1 MRDSHV
7 SSRTSLRRSAILTAV
22 TVMLLFVAVAGRP
35 ASAAAGG
42 PGAWT
47 NISGPVGSLLVQPDT
62 ARGGG
67 GALHVVWGVY
77 GTPDYLRY
85 RQIAANG
92 SLAGATQELTPGGW
106 PTISNRPAIVA
117 APSGSTT
124 DVMVFS
130 GGQSP
135 GASPTYSGL
144 VSWLSPDNG
153 SSFLPTPALVTSD
166 GNAYGGDAS
175 AVVTPGSVFQTW
187 AGTAGVFVH
196 QGETPSPA
204 AQNVNDVGNYG
215 YNPAFGYDAVSG
227 RLYVVAQY
235 NATGK
240 EGLWFR
246 QIDPASGS
254 TVGGS
259 VSLNNSWT
267 TYSGIRSFDLQDMR
281 TPVTGLVGQPV
292 VLVAY
297 PTGYPSTTALRVW
310 RITMGVPQAVQ
321 SNTVLAGGT
330 STKTATAVAAD
341 PNGRAWVVW
350 TQQSSGRYTV
360 YARRSNVGATVWGQ
374 TVSVA
379 GPSGTGQLWQL
390 AANAQ
395 SDRVDVLGQF
405 SNSAS
410 TSNAIYHTQLYA
422 GLTVTVSPSAGK
434 VGKTFTAK
442 VTVKDAGAAVSGA
455 TVKIGAKTATTGATG
470 VASLNVTGTKTGKL
484 AVTVTKSGYVNGSAS
499 ITIKR

>member
-1 MRDSHV
+1 MLDFPV
-7 SSRTSLRRSAILTAV
+7 NLRTPLRRFAILSAFTA
-22 TVMLLFVAVAGRP
+22 MILVAIVAGRP
-35 ASAAAGG
+35 GWAAAGG
-42 PGAWT
+42 PGTWT

-62 ARGGG
+62 VRGSG

-85 RQIAANG
+85 GQIAANG
-92 SLAGATQELTPGGW
+92 SGVGATKELTPGGW

-117 APSGSTT
+117 PPSGSTT
-124 DVMVFS
+124 DVLVFS

-144 VSWLSPDNG
+144 VSWLSTDNG
-153 SSFLPTPALVTSD
+153 ASFLGTPALVTSD

-175 AVVTPGSVFQTW
+175 AVVTPSAVFQTW

-204 AQNVNDVGNYG
+204 AQNVNDIGNYG

-254 TVGGS
+254 AVGGS
-259 VSLNNSWT
+259 VALNNSWT
-267 TYSGIRSFDLQDMR
+267 TYSGIRSFNLQDMR
-281 TPVTGLVGQPV
+281 TPVTGLVGQSV

-310 RITMGVPQAVQ
+310 RLTPGAPQSAQ
-321 SNTVLAGGT
+321 SNTVLASGG
-330 STKTATAVAAD
+330 SEKHATAVAAD
-341 PNGRAWVVW
+341 PSGRAWVVW
-350 TQQSSGRYTV
+350 TQSTSGRYQV
-360 YARRSNVGATVWGQ
+360 YARRSNVGATAWGQ
-374 TVSVA
+374 TVSVT
-379 GPSGTGQLWQL
+379 GPSGTGTLWLL

-405 SNSAS
+405 TAGSG
-410 TSNAIYHTQLYA
+410 NAIYHTQLLA
-422 GLTVTVSPSAGK
+422 GLTVTVSPSTGK
-434 VGKTFTAK
+434 AGKTFTAK
-442 VTVKDAGAAVSGA
+442 VTVKDAGAAVGGA
-455 TVKIGAKTATTGATG
+455 KVKIGAKTATTGATG
-470 VASLNVTGTKTGKL
+470 VASLKVTSKKAGKL
-484 AVTVTKSGYVNGSAS
+484 AVSVTKTGYVNGSAS

>member
-7 SSRTSLRRSAILTAV
+7 SLRTSLRRSAILAAFIA
-22 TVMLLFVAVAGRP
+22 MILVAIVAGRP
-35 ASAAAGG
+35 AWAAAGG

-47 NISGPVGSLLVQPDT
+47 NVSGPVGSLLVQADT
-62 ARGGG
+62 ARGSG

-85 RQIAANG
+85 AQIAANG
-92 SLAGATQELTPGGW
+92 SVVGATKELTPGGW
-106 PTISNRPAIVA
+106 PVISNRPAIVA

-124 DVMVFS
+124 DVLVFS
-130 GGQSP
+130 GAQSP

-144 VSWLSPDNG
+144 VQWLSPDNG
-153 SSFLPTPALVTSD
+153 ASFLPTPSLVTSD
-166 GNAYGGDAS
+166 GNAYGGDVS
-175 AVVTPGSVFQTW
+175 AVVTPSAVFQTW

-204 AQNVNDVGNYG
+204 ALNVNDLGNYG

-246 QIDPASGS
+246 QIDPAGGS
-254 TVGGS
+254 AVGGS

-267 TYSGIRSFDLQDMR
+267 TYSGLRSFDMQDMR
-281 TPVTGLVGQPV
+281 TPVTGLVGQSV
-292 VLVAY
+292 VVVAY
-297 PTGYPSTTALRVW
+297 PTGYPSATALRVW
-310 RITMGVPQAVQ
+310 RITPGAPAAQT
-321 SNTVLAGGT
+321 NTVLASGT
-330 STKTATAVAAD
+330 SAKTATAVAAD

-360 YARRSNVGATVWGQ
+360 YARRSNVGATAWGQ

-405 SNSAS
+405 
-410 TSNAIYHTQLYA
+410 TSGSGNAIYHTQLLA
-422 GLTVTVSPSAGK
+422 GLTVTVSPAKGK
-434 VGKTFTAK
+434 AGKTFTAK

-455 TVKIGAKTATTGATG
+455 KVKIGTKTATTGATG
-470 VASLNVTGTKTGKL
+470 VASLKVNSKKAGKL
-484 AVTVTKSGYVNGSAS
+484 AVSVTKAGYVNGTAS